1 MRFLAALILLSLWPV
16 FSKASPL
23 LIPDEPGEGLF
34 ADPDEFAKIGEA
46 RHVSVGPRTFSEH
59 FKTLQQHYLA
69 VDGKHPPVFYFFCT
83 VYYTPRETGFTAERG
98 FDVTP
103 EWVRGLGSRTF
114 PKNFVRATKM
124 EGFGRMAKPASRGSK
139 YLKYDG
145 RWGYGTR
152 PLGNRN
158 NTLIDRKSAAVH
170 RSSRIFRKG
179 IPLHVLDPEIYNCF
193 GGSEFETA
201 DTGGGLFTSQID
213 LYWGEDDPLGPN
225 NLFEPISCNVAVRW
239 VVPVIVGK

>member
-1 MRFLAALILLSLWPV
+1 MKFVLPLIAALLIPATFLS
-16 FSKASPL
+16 ASPL
-23 LIPDEPGEGLF
+23 LVPDEPREGLLS
-34 ADPDEFAKIGEA
+34 DPDEFSTIGEGA
-46 RHVSVGPRTFSEH
+46 DVSASGRTFSEH
-59 FKTLQQHYLA
+59 FNTLQQHYLA
-69 VDGKHPPVFYFFCT
+69 VNGKHPPVYYFFCT

-103 EWVRGLGSRTF
+103 ESRGSRKF
-114 PKNFVRATKM
+114 PRSFVKATVM
-124 EGFGRMAKPASRGSK
+124 EGFGRMATPTSKGSQ

-145 RWGYGTR
+145 SWGYGTR

-170 RSSRIFRKG
+170 RSSPFFKKG
-179 IPLHVLDPEIYNCF
+179 IPLKVLDTQIYNCF

-201 DTGGGLFTSQID
+201 DTGGGLFTSQVD

-225 NLFEPISCNVAVRW
+225 NLYEPLSCDVAVRW
-239 VVPVIVGK
+239 IVPVMVGY

>member
-1 MRFLAALILLSLWPV
+1 MQLFTISIFALMLVGIS
-16 FSKASPL
+16 SASPL
-23 LIPDEPGEGLF
+23 LHVPEPREGLF
-34 ADPDEFAKIGEA
+34 QDPEEFARIGSDAE
-46 RHVSVGPRTFSEH
+46 VSVGPRTFSEH
-59 FKTLQQHYLA
+59 FNTVQQHYLA
-69 VDGKHPPVFYFFCT
+69 IEGKHPPVYYFFCT
-83 VYYTPRETGFTAERG
+83 VYYTPRESGFTAERG

-103 EWVRGLGSRTF
+103 EGRSSLGSRKF
-114 PKNFVRATKM
+114 PKSFIRATIM
-124 EGFGRMAKPASRGSK
+124 EGFGRMETPTSRGSN

-170 RSSRIFRKG
+170 RSSRIFKKG
-179 IPLHVLDPEIYNCF
+179 IPLKVLDPQIYNCF

-201 DTGGGLFTSQID
+201 DTGGGLFQSQID

-225 NLFEPISCNVAVRW
+225 NLFEPLSSNVAVRW
-239 VVPVIVGK
+239 VVPVIVGR